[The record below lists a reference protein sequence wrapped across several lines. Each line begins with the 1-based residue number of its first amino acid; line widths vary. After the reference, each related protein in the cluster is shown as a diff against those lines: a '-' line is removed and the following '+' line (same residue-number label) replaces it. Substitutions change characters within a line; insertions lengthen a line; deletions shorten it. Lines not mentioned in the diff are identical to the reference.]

1 MLVACNGMPRSGST
15 WSFNVAL
22 QLMRSMGAGD
32 VYGGYDE
39 SLYSFFDKLPED
51 ARHAVV
57 KCHTLDMV
65 GIGLAQVRAITVIY
79 TWRNLA
85 DAAASFM
92 LMFGVGFDH
101 AIAVLEHSLDLYH
114 FHRRNGALIL
124 SYEDLTQRA
133 EESVERVAAH
143 IGATASASLIREIA
157 EGTSL
162 GKMRERVVEIA
173 APEYAPRLIEHEQTF
188 YDPETLLNLNHIRH
202 GGSGYG
208 ASRLE
213 ESQLERLRDLV
224 RRKGVT
230 DEWLA

>member
-1 MLVACNGMPRSGST
+1 MLVVCNGMPRSGST

-22 QLMRSMGAGD
+22 ELMRSMDASE

-39 SLYSFFDKLPED
+39 SLYSFFDKLPEN
-51 ARHAVV
+51 AKHAVV

-65 GIGLAQVRAITVIY
+65 GIGLAQVRAITLIY

-92 LMFGVGFDH
+92 LMFGVSFEH
-101 AIAVLEHSLDLYH
+101 AIAVLDHSLDLYH

-133 EESVERVAAH
+133 EESVQRVAAH
-143 IGATASASLIREIA
+143 IGMTVSPRVIREIA
-157 EGTSL
+157 QKTSL
-162 GKMRERVVEIA
+162 EKMRERVIEIA
-173 APEYAPRLIEHEQTF
+173 SPQYATRLIEHEQTF

-213 ESQLERLRDLV
+213 EPQLERLRDLV